1 MPIPSQF
8 AFSHS
13 GDKVFIRPEGS
24 ERVSGCLCEHLFTMI
39 SGLDT
44 HRHINSA
51 LVFFKYSAA
60 LYWIL
65 RDENDNHIYRGIF
78 YFCALSVTLKF
89 SDESPKIYCIVFSD
103 HASLTLP
110 R

>member
-1 MPIPSQF
+1 
-8 AFSHS
+8 
-13 GDKVFIRPEGS
+13 
-24 ERVSGCLCEHLFTMI
+24 MI

-44 HRHINSA
+44 HRHINRA

-65 RDENDNHIYRGIF
+65 RDENDNHIYWGKF
-78 YFCALSVTLKF
+78 YYCAPSVALKF
-89 SDESPKIYCIVFSD
+89 SDEPPKIYCIVFSD
-103 HASLTLP
+103 QATLTLP